1 MTTRQLR
8 SVSEG
13 EPVHKPGSRARHRRG
28 RSVGRAAWFAAGL
41 VVGIAVA
48 TAASVQA
55 QLTEGKPP
63 DWPRFASYLAAME
76 NLVIDLA
83 VDTERSAIG
92 IAELNG
98 RLAGLERRIKSLE
111 SKAAN

>member
-1 MTTRQLR
+1 MAFEQMRDR
-8 SVSEG
+8 G
-13 EPVHKPGSRARHRRG
+13 NRARRG

-41 VVGIAVA
+41 IAGIAVA
-48 TAASVQA
+48 AVASVQA
-55 QLTEGKPP
+55 QLAEGKPP
-63 DWPRFASYLAAME
+63 DWQRFAGYMAVME
-76 NLVIDLA
+76 NLVVNLA